1 MAEVST
7 LSWSSFLALFNAQGL
22 YQVGYAWL
30 FGMTLWVTFI
40 GGTIAFKT
48 LPRQQFGTL
57 QHRTFPIYFVL
68 SIALSSGLLGLW
80 TYSHPAVLT
89 AYLEPCRG
97 DVAQAY
103 ALAAVVLSQAANH
116 SVIGPLTS
124 KTMFKRHKLEKQ
136 EGKGYNEPGV
146 SAEMKALNKTFAKLH
161 GVSSL
166 ANLTAFLALLF
177 HGLWIG
183 NAGAGSRASY
193 GSDA

>member
-1 MAEVST
+1 MAKVST
-7 LSWSSFLALFNAQGL
+7 LSWSSFVGLFNAQGL

-57 QHRTFPIYFVL
+57 QHRTFPIYFVI

-80 TYSHPAVLT
+80 VYSHPSVLT
-89 AYLEPCRG
+89 NYLSPLEG

-116 SVIGPLTS
+116 AVIGPLTS
-124 KTMFKRHKLEKQ
+124 KTMFQRHKLEKM
-136 EGKGYNEPGV
+136 EGKAYNEPTV
-146 SAEMKALNKTFAKLH
+146 SAKMKALNKTFAQLH
-161 GVSSL
+161 GISSL

-183 NAGAGSRASY
+183 NTDAGIKNVF
-193 GSDA
+193 

>member
-1 MAEVST
+1 MAEVQT
-7 LSWSSFLALFNAQGL
+7 LTLSSFLALFSAQGF

-30 FGMTLWVTFI
+30 YGMTVWVTFI
-40 GGTIAFKT
+40 GGVIAFKT

-68 SIALSSGLLGLW
+68 SIGLSSGLLGLW

-89 AYLEPCRG
+89 AYLEPSRG

-103 ALAAVVLSQAANH
+103 ALAAVVLGQVANH
-116 SVIGPLTS
+116 SVVGPLTS

-136 EGKGYNEPGV
+136 EGKAYNEPGV

-166 ANLTAFLALLF
+166 ANMTAFLALLF

-183 NAGAGSRASY
+183 NHGTGIKSIL
-193 GSDA
+193 

>member
-1 MAEVST
+1 MAKVST
-7 LSWSSFLALFNAQGL
+7 LSWSSFFALFNAQGL

-48 LPRQQFGTL
+48 LPRQQFGNL

-68 SIALSSGLLGLW
+68 SIALSSSLLGLW
-80 TYSHPAVLT
+80 VYSHPSVLQN
-89 AYLEPCRG
+89 YLHPTQG

-103 ALAAVVLSQAANH
+103 ALAAVVLSQASNH
-116 SVIGPLTS
+116 AIIGPLTS
-124 KTMFKRHKLEKQ
+124 KTMFKRHKLEKE
-136 EGKGYNEPGV
+136 EGKAYNEPNV
-146 SAEMKALNKTFAKLH
+146 SAEMKALNKLFAQLH
-161 GVSSL
+161 GISSL

-183 NAGAGSRASY
+183 NTGAGIKSVL
-193 GSDA
+193 